1 MYTSTSAA
9 TTAGLSRTSARLL
22 VRGVQG
28 RHGVGLG
35 GWHVAARQLQVGV
48 EQRCQRKADDAAAPL
63 GIRMRERQRFLRLRE
78 LFGCRQ
84 LPDRLI
90 DRHGVRGLVV

>member
-9 TTAGLSRTSARLL
+9 TTAGVSEPALVCV

-28 RHGVGLG
+28 RDGVGLG

-63 GIRMRERQRFLRLRE
+63 GIRMRERQCFLRLRE